1 MNLSNALAERCGKT
15 CELCNG
21 KTDLNAFTVAPRSDE
36 SIDNQVVIC
45 KTCASLMERDD
56 LTDTHWRCLSESIWN
71 PVEAVQALSYRLLQ
85 RVSAESW
92 ANDALSSVYL
102 EDSTIEWALAQNK
115 VLIHKD
121 SNGNRLE
128 NGDTVVLTQELNVK
142 GANFSAKRGTSVRKI
157 RLVADNAEQIE
168 GRINEQLIVILTKYV
183 KKA

>member
-1 MNLSNALAERCGKT
+1 MNLSNSLAERSTNT

-21 KTDLNAFTVAPRSDE
+21 KTGLNAFTVAPRSEE

-45 KTCASLMERDD
+45 TTCASLMASNDM
-56 LTDTHWRCLSESIWN
+56 TATHWRCLSESIWN

-85 RVSAESW
+85 RVGSESW

-102 EDSTIEWALAQNK
+102 DDSTIEWALAQNK

-157 RLVADNAEQIE
+157 RLVADNPEQIE
-168 GRINEQLIVILTKYV
+168 GRVNEQLIVILTKYV